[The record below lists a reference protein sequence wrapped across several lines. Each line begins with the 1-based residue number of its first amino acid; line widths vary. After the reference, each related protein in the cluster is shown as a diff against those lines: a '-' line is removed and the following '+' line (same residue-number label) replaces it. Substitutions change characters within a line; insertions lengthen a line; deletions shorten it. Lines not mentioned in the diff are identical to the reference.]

1 MARAERFEDIKAWQ
15 KARELV
21 KSIYRVSATGRF
33 ARDFVLRDQI
43 RRAAVSVGANI
54 AEGFERGGDREF
66 LQFLSFSKGSC
77 GEVRA
82 HLHMAADQG
91 YVPPGDLQALMD
103 QALETSRIISG
114 LMSYLK
120 ASELR
125 GSKFK

>member
-1 MARAERFEDIKAWQ
+1 
-15 KARELV
+15 
-21 KSIYRVSATGRF
+21 
-33 ARDFVLRDQI
+33 
-43 RRAAVSVGANI
+43 
-54 AEGFERGGDREF
+54 
-66 LQFLSFSKGSC
+66 
-77 GEVRA
+77 
-82 HLHMAADQG
+82 MAADQG

>member
-1 MARAERFEDIKAWQ
+1 MAKAERFEDIKAWQ

-33 ARDFVLRDQI
+33 ERDFVLRDQI

-82 HLHMAADQG
+82 HLYMAADQG